1 LITVVFALTC
11 IAGIA
16 GGGAAPAPIDVAK
29 IDHDRIL
36 RAAQDALSL
45 EPITITQ
52 FRAKLSQGGP
62 NDFYSNGDYWWP
74 DPAKPDGLPYI
85 QHDGQSNPD
94 NFVAHRRCIA
104 QLRDGVAALGAAY
117 IITHEDRYAA
127 KAADLLR
134 VFFLDPATRMNPRLD
149 FAQAI
154 PGVSPGRG
162 TGIIDT
168 LHLIEIPK
176 AIEAMRKSPTFPAT
190 VLAGL
195 KQWFSDYTEWM
206 TASKNG
212 RDEAAAKNNHVVAY
226 FLQLAVFAEFA
237 GDNAK
242 LEECRRQFKEVFVAK
257 QMANDGSFP
266 AELRRTKPYG
276 YSIFQ
281 LDNMAALAQIL
292 STPQQ
297 SLWFYALPDG
307 RGMRQAMAY
316 LYPSLK
322 DKSQWPLEPDV
333 QAWDGWPAR
342 EPCLLFAGLALD
354 ESKYLELWQ
363 KLPADPADPEVRRN
377 IAITQPLLWVA
388 TSPTPQPKGS
398 GPTAAQSSP
407 PEIRTP
413 KSPATPRINGPAIF
427 GVRPGAPLLY
437 HIPATGQSPMKFSA
451 DGLPEGLQ
459 LDATSGDTTGSTKKP
474 GTYPVVFHAQ
484 NGLGKADKKFRII
497 VGETIALTPPMGW
510 NSWNCWGSRVD
521 ADKVLRAARAM
532 AASGLI
538 NHGWT
543 YLNIDDAWQGKRGG
557 PFNAIQGNEKFPN
570 MKGLSDAVHK
580 LGLKLGIYSTPWTT
594 SYANH
599 IGGSAE
605 NPEGIWEQPT
615 VSKRGRVNK
624 KMLPWAIGK
633 YSFATNDAK
642 QWAAWGIDYLKYDWN
657 PNELPETQEMY
668 EALRASGRDIV
679 LSLSN
684 STPFTNTA
692 ALSKL
697 ANCWRTTGD
706 IRDTWDSMNRKGF
719 GEDKWESLASSGHW
733 NDPDMLVVGYVGWG
747 QPHPTHLTPDE
758 QYTHITLW
766 CLLAA
771 PLLLGCDLEKLDDFT
786 LNLLTNDEVLAVN
799 QDALGKQALCV
810 LKDGDLRVYAKELE
824 DGSQAVGLFNVGE
837 VAATASVKWSDLKLS
852 GEKSVRDLWRQK
864 DLGKFSV
871 EFRLPV
877 GPHGAELVRLS
888 KSP

>member
-1 LITVVFALTC
+1 MFAIAC
-11 IAGIA
+11 IVGMARVA
-16 GGGAAPAPIDVAK
+16 AAAPVVDVAK

-36 RAAQDALSL
+36 RAAQDVLSL
-45 EPITITQ
+45 EPVTITK

-85 QHDGQSNPD
+85 QRDGQSNPD

-104 QLRDGVAALGAAY
+104 QLRDAVAALGAAY
-117 IITHEDRYAA
+117 IITQEDRYAA

-134 VFFLDPATRMNPRLD
+134 VFFLDPTTRMNPRLD
-149 FAQAI
+149 YAQAI

-176 AIEAMRKSPTFPAT
+176 AFEAMQKSPAFPPA

-195 KQWFSDYTEWM
+195 KQWFADYAEWM
-206 TASKNG
+206 TTSKNG
-212 RDEAAAKNNHVVAY
+212 HDEAAAKNNHAVAY
-226 FLQLAVFAEFA
+226 FLQLAAFAEFA
-237 GDNAK
+237 GDNSK

-281 LDNMAALAQIL
+281 LDNMATLAHVL

-297 SLWFYALPDG
+297 SLWLYTLPDG

-316 LYPSLK
+316 LYPFLK
-322 DKSQWPLEPDV
+322 DKSQWPLKPDV

-354 ESKYLELWQ
+354 ENKYLELWE
-363 KLPADPADPEVRRN
+363 KLPADPVDPEVRRN

-388 TSPTPQPKGS
+388 TAPTPQLKGS
-398 GPTAAQSSP
+398 EPTAAQQSP

-413 KSPATPRINGPAIF
+413 KSPVTPRISGPAIF
-427 GVRPGAPLLY
+427 GVRPGAPVLY
-437 HIPATGQSPMKFSA
+437 HIPATGESPMKFSA
-451 DGLPEGLQ
+451 GGLPEGLQ
-459 LDATSGDTTGSTKKP
+459 LDAASGDITGSIKKP
-474 GTYPVVFHAQ
+474 GTYPVVLHAT
-484 NGLGKADKKFRII
+484 NSRGNADKKFRVV
-497 VGETIALTPPMGW
+497 VGETIALAPPMGW

-538 NHGWT
+538 NHGWS
-543 YLNIDDAWQGKRGG
+543 YINIDDAWQGKRGG
-557 PFNAIQGNEKFPN
+557 PFNAIQGNEKFPD
-570 MKGLSDAVHK
+570 MKGLSDAVHR

-605 NPEGIWEQPT
+605 NPEGAWEQPT

-624 KMLPWAIGK
+624 KVLPWAIGK

-657 PNELPETQEMY
+657 PNELPETEEMY
-668 EALRASGRDIV
+668 QALRASGRDIV

-684 STPFTNTA
+684 STPFTNA
-692 ALSKL
+692 PALSKL

-719 GEDKWESLASSGHW
+719 GEDKWTPFAGLGHW

-747 QPHPTHLTPDE
+747 QPHPTHLTPNE
-758 QYTHITLW
+758 QYIHITLW
-766 CLLAA
+766 SLLSA

-810 LKDGDLRVYAKELE
+810 VKEGDLRVYAKELE
-824 DGSQAVGLFNVGE
+824 DGSQAVGLFNLGE
-837 VAATASVKWSDLKLS
+837 AAATVSVKWSDLKLS
-852 GEKSVRDLWRQK
+852 GNRSVRDLWRQK
-864 DLGKFSV
+864 DLGKCSDEFHLSV
-871 EFRLPV
+871 A
-877 GPHGAELVRLS
+877 PHGTELVKLS
-888 KSP
+888 K

>member
-1 LITVVFALTC
+1 MTGIFAIAC
-11 IAGIA
+11 VAGIA
-16 GGGAAPAPIDVAK
+16 YVDAAVPALDVGK
-29 IDHDRIL
+29 IDHERIL
-36 RAAQDALSL
+36 RAAQNALSL
-45 EPITITQ
+45 EPVTITK
-52 FRAKLSQGGP
+52 FHAKLSQGGP

-74 DPAKPDGLPYI
+74 DPTKPDGLPYI
-85 QHDGQSNPD
+85 QRDGQSNPD
-94 NFVAHRRCIA
+94 NFVADRRCIA
-104 QLRDGVAALGAAY
+104 QLRDAVAALGAAY
-117 IITHEDRYAA
+117 IITHEDRYAT

-149 FAQAI
+149 YAQAI
-154 PGVSPGRG
+154 PGVSSGRG

-176 AIEAMRKSPTFPAT
+176 AIEAMQKSPAFPPA
-190 VLAGL
+190 VPAGL
-195 KQWFSDYTEWM
+195 KQWFADYAEWM

-212 RDEAAAKNNHVVAY
+212 RDEAAAKNNHAVAY

-281 LDNMAALAQIL
+281 LDNMATLAQVL

-297 SLWFYALPDG
+297 SLWLYALPDG

-316 LYPSLK
+316 LYPFLK
-322 DKSQWPLEPDV
+322 DKSKWPLKPDL

-354 ESKYLELWQ
+354 ENKYLELWD

-377 IAITQPLLWVA
+377 IAITQPLLWLA
-388 TSPTPQPKGS
+388 GAPTPQLKGS
-398 GPTAAQSSP
+398 QQTAAQNSP

-413 KSPATPRINGPAIF
+413 KSPATPRINGPAIL
-427 GVRPGAPLLY
+427 GVRAGAPLLY
-437 HIPATGQSPMKFSA
+437 HIPATGESPMKFSA
-451 DGLPEGLQ
+451 DALPEGLQ
-459 LDATSGDTTGSTKKP
+459 LDAASGDITGSIKKP
-474 GTYPVVFHAQ
+474 RTYPVVFHAQ
-484 NGLGKADKKFRII
+484 NSRGNTDKKFHIV

-521 ADKVLRAARAM
+521 ADKVLRAARAI

-543 YLNIDDAWQGKRGG
+543 YINIDDAWQGKRGG
-557 PFNAIQGNEKFPN
+557 PFNAIQGNEKFPD

-605 NPEGIWEQPT
+605 NPEGTWEQPT

-624 KMLPWAIGK
+624 KILPWAIGK

-657 PNELPETQEMY
+657 PNELPETEEMY
-668 EALRASGRDIV
+668 QALRASGRDIV

-684 STPFTNTA
+684 STPFTNA
-692 ALSKL
+692 PALSKL

-719 GEDKWESLASSGHW
+719 GEEKWAPFAGLGHW

-766 CLLAA
+766 CLLSA

-810 LKDGDLRVYAKELE
+810 VKEGDLRVYAKELE
-824 DGSQAVGLFNVGE
+824 DGSRAVGLFNLGDA
-837 VAATASVKWSDLKLS
+837 AATVSVKWSDLKLS
-852 GEKSVRDLWRQK
+852 GNRYVRDLWRQK
-864 DLGKFSV
+864 DLGRCGDEFHQSV
-871 EFRLPV
+871 A
-877 GPHGAELVRLS
+877 PHGAELVKLS
-888 KSP
+888 K